1 MSLVTLG
8 DQAKAL
14 AMLVPGISSKRERML
29 RSLAGKTTWTD
40 KQRELIET
48 MWAERQTNKE
58 ASMKLSTQHSTL
70 STTGAL
76 LLALCLATATGCA
89 ATYEKR
95 FTDHDGHAVVLT
107 EHHDADWWNNL
118 GTPDWMNVR
127 HETITRDGKV
137 VVDRT
142 CTHKPT
148 TPTILDCTPR

>member
-14 AMLVPGISSKRERML
+14 AMLVPGISSKRETML
-29 RSLAGKTTWTD
+29 RSLAGKTTWTA

-58 ASMKLSTQHSTL
+58 AAMKKQIVLAVAVAIVGLS
-70 STTGAL
+70 
-76 LLALCLATATGCA
+76 GCA

-95 FTDHDGHAVVLT
+95 FTDHDGHAVVIT

-148 TPTILDCTPR
+148 SPTILKCENARE